1 MHFYAV
7 VELNTAVELC
17 SLSFDDSQLKCLHP
31 GSPVPW
37 FVLVTD
43 AVAGHDVRDSTTVTD
58 QFQPVRLDDDFSLK
72 GVHVGIPK
80 VLQSCH
86 FHLFCFGR
94 RSIFESNVEQNA
106 EQIRKGASFF

>member
-1 MHFYAV
+1 M
-7 VELNTAVELC
+7 
-17 SLSFDDSQLKCLHP
+17 LHP
-31 GSPVPW
+31 GSPAPW
-37 FVLVTD
+37 FVLITD

-80 VLQSCH
+80 VLQPCH

-106 EQIRKGASFF
+106 EKFRKSAAFFNRTVQNCKYLDLQKQLWI